1 MPDPVKAGD
10 EMLVPGAAHILLLDD
25 DEGLR
30 ALARRILTRAG
41 HRVSAVAEAE
51 SARAIV
57 LHDRPDLL
65 LLDYQLGGTETGLE
79 FFRRLVREAAP
90 IPAILLTGFTDESR
104 VIEALR
110 AGVVDVVPKT
120 GAYLD
125 YMPEAVSR
133 VLEQTRLRQALA
145 QAELLRAREEE
156 RERLLA
162 SAQAAQQAAEEAN
175 RAKDRFLAML
185 SHELRTPLSPVLAT
199 ARMLEH
205 HAGLPSQ
212 VRDDIRLIRRN
223 IELEARLIDDL
234 LDLTRV
240 SNGKLLLALEVVD
253 VHETLDEVL
262 QMFREEI
269 DAKQQHLDFELGA
282 HHHHVRADRARLQQ
296 MLWNLIRNAAKFTQ
310 SSGTIVLRTHNA
322 AQEGGGESLEIEVED
337 NGIGIDPL
345 RLPTLFTAFEQGSA
359 TISQQY
365 GGLGLGLAIT
375 RALSDAHGGSVK
387 AFSDGAGKGARFTL
401 VLPVTAAR
409 SVTAERNERPAQPA
423 GRPLDVLLIEDHEDT
438 ADVMARLLETYGHT
452 VTTAAL
458 LAEALAAI
466 ERRHFDLVISDLGLP
481 DGSGLD
487 FVRAFRQHSGVPAVA
502 LTGYGMDDDVRRCL
516 EAGFTAHLT
525 KPVSIQQ
532 LELVLAD
539 AAKLPAAHREERTG
553 GT

>member
-1 MPDPVKAGD
+1 MPDRVKAGD
-10 EMLVPGAAHILLLDD
+10 DALAPGAAHILLLDD

-30 ALARRILTRAG
+30 TLARRILTRAG

-65 LLDYQLGGTETGLE
+65 LLDYQLGGAETGLE
-79 FFRRLVREAAP
+79 FFRRLAREAAP

-199 ARMLEH
+199 ARMLERFTE
-205 HAGLPSQ
+205 LPDQ

-240 SNGKLLLALEVVD
+240 SNGKLLLVLEVVD
-253 VHETLDEVL
+253 VHETLGEVL

-269 DAKQQHLDFELGA
+269 DAKRQRVDFELGA
-282 HHHHVRADRARLQQ
+282 DHYHVRADRARLQQ

-310 SSGTIVLRTHNA
+310 AGGAIILRTRNA
-322 AQEGGGESLEIEVED
+322 ANAAKEGAAGSLEIEVED

-375 RALSDAHGGSVK
+375 RALSDAHGGSVA
-387 AFSDGAGKGARFTL
+387 AFSEGADKGARFTL
-401 VLPVTAAR
+401 VLPVTGAR
-409 SVTAERNERPAQPA
+409 SVAAERSEHPPAPA

-438 ADVMARLLETYGHT
+438 ADVMARLLETYGHA
-452 VTTAAL
+452 VTTAGL
-458 LAEALAAI
+458 LADALDAI
-466 ERRHFDLVISDLGLP
+466 ERQPFDLVISDLGLP

-487 FVRAFRQHSGVPAVA
+487 FVRAFRARSAAPAVA

-516 EAGFTAHLT
+516 EAGFSVHLT

-532 LELVLAD
+532 LEQVLND
-539 AAKLPAAHREERTG
+539 AARLPAAGAG
-553 GT
+553 GA

>member
-1 MPDPVKAGD
+1 MMAETAPAPV
-10 EMLVPGAAHILLLDD
+10 EAAHILLLDD

-30 ALARRILTRAG
+30 TLARRILMRAG
-41 HRVSAVAEAE
+41 HRVSAVADAE

-57 LHDRPDLL
+57 VADRPDLL
-65 LLDYQLGGTETGLE
+65 LLDYQLGGAETGLE
-79 FFRRLVREAAP
+79 FFRRLAREAAP

-125 YMPEAVSR
+125 YMPEAVTR
-133 VLEQTRLRQALA
+133 VLEQMRLRQALA
-145 QAELLRAREEE
+145 QAELLRAREDE

-199 ARMLEH
+199 ARMLEQY
-205 HAGLPSQ
+205 AGLPGHI
-212 VRDDIRLIRRN
+212 RDDVRLIRRN

-253 VHETLDEVL
+253 VHETLNEVL
-262 QMFREEI
+262 QMFRDEI
-269 DAKQQHLDFELGA
+269 DAKQQRIDFHLGA
-282 HHHHVRADRARLQQ
+282 DHHHVRADRARLQQ

-310 SSGTIVLRTHNA
+310 AGGSIVLRTRNA
-322 AQEGGGESLEIEVED
+322 FDRLEIDVED

-345 RLPTLFTAFEQGSA
+345 QLPALFTAFEQGSA

-375 RALSDAHGGSVK
+375 RALSDAHGGSVA
-387 AFSDGAGKGARFTL
+387 AFSEGTGRGARFTL
-401 VLPVTAAR
+401 VLPLTDAP
-409 SVTAERNERPAQPA
+409 SMTAERREHPAPQA

-438 ADVMARLLETYGHT
+438 ADVMARLLETYGHA
-452 VTTAAL
+452 VTTVGL
-458 LAEALAAI
+458 LADALDAVQQQ
-466 ERRHFDLVISDLGLP
+466 RFDLVISDLGLP

-487 FVRAFRQHSGVPAVA
+487 FVRAFREQSAAPAVA
-502 LTGYGMDDDVRRCL
+502 LTGYGMDDDVKRCL
-516 EAGFTAHLT
+516 DAGFSVHLT

-532 LELVLAD
+532 LEQVLND
-539 AAKLPAAHREERTG
+539 AANLPG
-553 GT
+553 GVAPR

>member
-1 MPDPVKAGD
+1 MLDRVKATD
-10 EMLVPGAAHILLLDD
+10 GAAHILLLDD

-30 ALARRILTRAG
+30 TLACRILMRAG

-65 LLDYQLGGTETGLE
+65 LLDYQLGSLETGLE
-79 FFRRLVREAAP
+79 FFRRLAREAAP
-90 IPAILLTGFTDESR
+90 IPAILLTGFADESR

-110 AGVVDVVPKT
+110 AGVADVVPKT

-125 YMPEAVSR
+125 YLPEAVSR

-199 ARMLEH
+199 ARMLERF
-205 HAGLPSQ
+205 ADLSDP

-253 VHETLDEVL
+253 VHEALSEVL

-269 DAKQQHLDFELGA
+269 DAKRQRVDFELGA
-282 HHHHVRADRARLQQ
+282 EHHHVRADRARLQQ
-296 MLWNLIRNAAKFTQ
+296 MLWNLVRNAAKFTQ
-310 SSGTIVLRTHNA
+310 EGGAIILRTRNA
-322 AQEGGGESLEIEVED
+322 VRENVVETLEIEVED

-345 RLPTLFTAFEQGSA
+345 RLPSLFTAFEQGSA

-375 RALSDAHGGSVK
+375 RALSDAHGGSVM
-387 AFSDGAGKGARFTL
+387 AFSEGADKGARFTL
-401 VLPVTAAR
+401 VLPVTGAR
-409 SVTAERNERPAQPA
+409 SVTAERSERPTPPA
-423 GRPLDVLLIEDHEDT
+423 ERPLEVLLVEDHEDT
-438 ADVMARLLETYGHT
+438 ADVMARLLEAYGHT
-452 VTTAAL
+452 VTTAGL
-458 LAEALAAI
+458 LADALEAI
-466 ERRHFDLVISDLGLP
+466 ERQRFDLVISDLGLP

-487 FVRAFRQHSGVPAVA
+487 FVRAFRTRSAAPAVA
-502 LTGYGMDDDVRRCL
+502 LTGYGMDDDVRRCI
-516 EAGFTAHLT
+516 EAGFSVHLT

-532 LELVLAD
+532 LERVLND
-539 AAKLPAAHREERTG
+539 AASLPVAGPGAG
-553 GT
+553 LA

>member
-1 MPDPVKAGD
+1 MPDRVKAAPD
-10 EMLVPGAAHILLLDD
+10 ALAPRPAHILLLDD
-25 DEGLR
+25 DAGLR
-30 ALARRILTRAG
+30 TLARRILTRAG

-79 FFRRLVREAAP
+79 FFRRLASETQP

-162 SAQAAQQAAEEAN
+162 SAQAAQQVAEEAN

-199 ARMLEH
+199 ARMLERF
-205 HAGLPSQ
+205 AELPDQ

-240 SNGKLLLALEVVD
+240 TNGKLLLALEVVD
-253 VHETLDEVL
+253 VHETLGEVL

-269 DAKQQHLDFELGA
+269 DAKQQRVHFELTA
-282 HHHHVRADRARLQQ
+282 DHHHVRADRARLQQ
-296 MLWNLIRNAAKFTQ
+296 MLWNLIRNAVKFTQ
-310 SSGTIVLRTHNA
+310 AGGAIILRSCNAGTEDDAGT
-322 AQEGGGESLEIEVED
+322 LEIEVED

-375 RALSDAHGGSVK
+375 RALSDAHGGSVA
-387 AFSDGAGKGARFTL
+387 AFSEGVDKGARFTL

-409 SVTAERNERPAQPA
+409 SVTIERSERPPPAAERLLE
-423 GRPLDVLLIEDHEDT
+423 VLLIEDHEDT
-438 ADVMARLLETYGHT
+438 ADVMARLLETYGHR
-452 VTTAAL
+452 VTTAGR
-458 LAEALAAI
+458 LADALAAI
-466 ERRHFDLVISDLGLP
+466 EQHQFDLVISDLGLP

-487 FVRAFRQHSGVPAVA
+487 FVRVFRARSNAPAIA
-502 LTGYGMDDDVRRCL
+502 LTGYGMDDDVQRCI
-516 EAGFTAHLT
+516 EAGFSVHLT

-532 LELVLAD
+532 LEQVLND
-539 AAKLPAAHREERTG
+539 AASLPAAG
-553 GT
+553 SASGNA

>member
-1 MPDPVKAGD
+1 MPDRVKAVVD
-10 EMLVPGAAHILLLDD
+10 ALAPRPAHILLLDD

-30 ALARRILTRAG
+30 TLARRILTRAG

-65 LLDYQLGGTETGLE
+65 LLDYQLGGAETGLE
-79 FFRRLVREAAP
+79 FFRRLASETQP

-145 QAELLRAREEE
+145 QAELLRAREDE

-162 SAQAAQQAAEEAN
+162 SAQAAQQVAEEAN

-199 ARMLEH
+199 ARMLERFVE
-205 HAGLPSQ
+205 LPDQ

-253 VHETLDEVL
+253 VHETLGEVL
-262 QMFREEI
+262 QMFRDEI
-269 DAKQQHLDFELGA
+269 DAKQQRVDFELDA
-282 HHHHVRADRARLQQ
+282 NQHHVRADRARLQQ

-310 SSGTIVLRTHNA
+310 ACGAIILRTRNVSREDGA
-322 AQEGGGESLEIEVED
+322 ETLEIEVED

-375 RALSDAHGGSVK
+375 RALSDAHGGNVA
-387 AFSDGAGKGARFTL
+387 AFSAGAGQGARFTL

-409 SVTAERNERPAQPA
+409 SVTTDSSERPAPA
-423 GRPLDVLLIEDHEDT
+423 ADRPLDVLLIEDHEDT

-452 VTTAAL
+452 VTTAGL
-458 LAEALAAI
+458 LADALAAI
-466 ERRHFDLVISDLGLP
+466 ERQRFDLVISDLGLP

-487 FVRAFRQHSGVPAVA
+487 FVRVFRARFTAPAVA
-502 LTGYGMDDDVRRCL
+502 LTGYGMDDDVRRCI
-516 EAGFTAHLT
+516 EAGFSVHLT

-532 LELVLAD
+532 LEQVLND
-539 AAKLPAAHREERTG
+539 AASLPAAGSAG
-553 GT
+553 GNA